1 MQRRWDRVAPLF
13 DRFEAGLERRAL
25 QWWRR
30 RLWAQVEPG
39 RILEVGAGT
48 GKNIPYYPPGAEMV
62 AIDLSPRMVEEARKV
77 AAKHRSEVDLRV
89 MDAQRLDF
97 PDDYFDAVVTSCVF
111 CTVPNAALGMSELHR
126 VLKPGHRAYF
136 LEHVLSD
143 KWGVRRAMKGLSRVT
158 VRMMG
163 DHLTRRTCAELAGA
177 GFELEMEED
186 LWLDVIKLCV
196 ARKPERAQ
204 APGAAA

>member
-13 DRFEAGLERRAL
+13 DRLEAGLERRAL

-30 RLWAQVEPG
+30 RLWSQVETG
-39 RILEVGAGT
+39 RILEVGGGT
-48 GKNIPYYPPGAEMV
+48 GKNIPYYPPGAEVV
-62 AIDLSPRMVEEARKV
+62 AIDLSPRMIEEARKV
-77 AAKHRSEVDLRV
+77 AAEHGSDVDLRV

-97 PDDYFDAVVTSCVF
+97 PDAYFDAVVTSCVF
-111 CTVPNAALGMSELHR
+111 CTVPNPALGLSEVYR

-143 KWGVRRAMKGLSRVT
+143 KRGVRRAMKGLSRVT

-163 DHLTRRTCAELAGA
+163 DHLTRRTCAELSAA
-177 GFELEMEED
+177 GFELETEED

-196 ARKPERAQ
+196 ARKP
-204 APGAAA
+204 AAG